1 MKTLF
6 LILAVLLAGG
16 VLARADDRRLDL
28 SGIERVEISGD
39 AALVRLTARPGEV
52 AQARLTER
60 RTGWFARWYSSW
72 FFNDCRTASRLWVEG
87 TVLHV
92 EAHSPSLLEASD
104 CAVEFIAS
112 LPPEVSVAI
121 TLAAVDAELDGR
133 FAALDTQTRA
143 GHLTLTGAVERIDL
157 RGAALRARLDLSEPA
172 PRLVNLAVGSLDA
185 ALTLPA
191 QASVGWQVEAKAALV
206 DTARANDRDGAT
218 QLRVAADFLRLAI
231 R

>member
-6 LILAVLLAGG
+6 LVLAVLLAGG
-16 VLARADDRRLDL
+16 VFARADDRRLDL
-28 SGIERVEISGD
+28 SGIERVEIAGD
-39 AALVRLTARPGEV
+39 AALVRLTARPGEGT
-52 AQARLTER
+52 QARLTER

-72 FFNDCRTASRLWVEG
+72 FFNDCRTDSRLWVEG

-92 EAHSPSLLEASD
+92 EAHNPSLLESSD
-104 CAVEFIAS
+104 CAVELTAS

-121 TLAAVDAELDGR
+121 TLAAMDARLEGR

-143 GHLTLTGAVERIDL
+143 GDLTLTGAVERIDL
-157 RGAALRARLDLSEPA
+157 RGAALRARLDLSDA
-172 PRLVNLAVGSLDA
+172 PRRVNLAVGALDA
-185 ALTLPA
+185 DITLPA
-191 QASVGWQVEAKAALV
+191 QASVGWQVDAKAALV

-218 QLRVAADFLRLAI
+218 QLRVSADFLRLAI